1 MPTRRRFETLPL
13 FEPSGAIQSATE
25 PRRLSRGLSITSG
38 DCSLRQG
45 MPDMCFWT
53 SIGHQNRILDSFDSQ
68 RKLGISKLTLSPKLI
83 RFPSPQVPHRSF
95 RPKHRIVGQRNGHLQ
110 VLRAGKS
117 IVLILSFLPPEPRL
131 PVQRQQSIQLCY
143 VCVPPW
149 AHAHTYARETYLGK
163 CSNRFVALH
172 ICLAMCGS
180 CWLDDNISG

>member
-95 RPKHRIVGQRNGHLQ
+95 RPKHRILGQRNHHCT
-110 VLRAGKS
+110 VLRAGRS
-117 IVLILSFLPPEPRL
+117 MVLIPSSRPPEP
-131 PVQRQQSIQLCY
+131 STLCATSAEHPAVLCMLSTMGTCAY
-143 VCVPPW
+143 VCKGNVP
-149 AHAHTYARETYLGK
+149 RE
-163 CSNRFVALH
+163 
-172 ICLAMCGS
+172 MQQ
-180 CWLDDNISG
+180 